1 MYSNGDNIDSHR
13 SSLFY
18 PDTLCLHHGLGVG
31 SFLFIYLSIMTY
43 DPCWLY
49 TLFLFSAMIEDSRI
63 YALREQYE
71 LPEDEPIPKDL
82 LETTFEQL
90 NDVE

>member
-1 MYSNGDNIDSHR
+1 
-13 SSLFY
+13 
-18 PDTLCLHHGLGVG
+18 
-31 SFLFIYLSIMTY
+31 
-43 DPCWLY
+43 
-49 TLFLFSAMIEDSRI
+49 MIEDSKI

-90 NDVE
+90 NEVDKW

>member
-1 MYSNGDNIDSHR
+1 
-13 SSLFY
+13 
-18 PDTLCLHHGLGVG
+18 
-31 SFLFIYLSIMTY
+31 
-43 DPCWLY
+43 
-49 TLFLFSAMIEDSRI
+49 MIEDSKI

-90 NDVE
+90 NEVDKWLMW